1 MTVRDVK
8 RINGLRTV
16 SLINE
21 ILMELLVA
29 VINGKKNLNEQK

>member
-8 RINGLRTV
+8 SINGLRTV

-21 ILMELLVA
+21 ILMELL
-29 VINGKKNLNEQK
+29 KQLNKWQEKS

>member
-8 RINGLRTV
+8 SINGLRTV